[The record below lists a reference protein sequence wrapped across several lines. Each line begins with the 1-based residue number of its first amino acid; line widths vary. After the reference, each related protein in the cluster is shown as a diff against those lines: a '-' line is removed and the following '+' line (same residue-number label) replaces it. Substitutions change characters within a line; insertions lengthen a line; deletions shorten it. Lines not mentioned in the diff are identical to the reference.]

1 MNYVSNAG
9 VFLVQTLF
17 GLYILVVMLRLLLQV
32 VRADFYNPLSQF
44 LVKVTNPPLKPLR
57 RFIPGV
63 AGIDMASVVLL
74 LLLKI
79 IEVLLLGL
87 FPKYP
92 LAEMIGLPI
101 LAIAELV
108 ALMVNIFLF
117 AIIIQAIISWI
128 NPGTYNPVSTLLH
141 QLTNPVLEPFRRVI
155 PPVSGMDLSPL
166 AAIIAIYLLKLLFVQ
181 PLLDW
186 GRNMAYPSRAVLG
199 L

>member
-17 GLYILVVMLRLLLQV
+17 GLYLLVVMLRLLLQV

-57 RFIPGV
+57 RLIPGV

-79 IEVLLLGL
+79 IEILILAI
-87 FPKYP
+87 FPRYP
-92 LAEMIGLPI
+92 APELVGLPI
-101 LAIAELV
+101 MAIAELI
-108 ALMVNIFLF
+108 ALMVNVFLF
-117 AIIIQAIISWI
+117 AIIIQAILSWI
-128 NPGTYNPVSTLLH
+128 NPSTYNPVSSLLH
-141 QLTNPVLEPFRRVI
+141 QLTDPLLGPFRRII

-166 AAIIAIYLLKLLFVQ
+166 AAIIAIYLLKLLLVQ

-186 GRNMAYPSRAVLG
+186 GRNMAYPGRAILG

>member
-17 GLYILVVMLRLLLQV
+17 GLYILVVLLRLLLQV

-44 LVKVTNPPLKPLR
+44 LVKVTNPPLIPLR

-79 IEVLLLGL
+79 VEILLLGL

-166 AAIIAIYLLKLLFVQ
+166 AAIITIYLLKLLFIQ

-186 GRNMAYPSRAVLG
+186 GRNMAYPSRAILG

>member
-1 MNYVSNAG
+1 MNYVNNAG

-17 GLYILVVMLRLLLQV
+17 GLYLLVVMLRLLLQI

-74 LLLKI
+74 YTLKLAEIMLLS
-79 IEVLLLGL
+79 LLPRYPTPELAGL
-87 FPKYP
+87 FV
-92 LAEMIGLPI
+92 LA
-101 LAIAELV
+101 AAELV
-108 ALMVNIFLF
+108 ALLVNIFLF
-117 AIIIQAIISWI
+117 AIIIQAILSWV
-128 NPGTYNPVSTLLH
+128 NPGTYNPVAGLLH
-141 QLTNPVLEPFRRVI
+141 QLTEPVLRPARRII
-155 PPVSGMDLSPL
+155 PPVSGMDLSPM
-166 AAIIAIYLLKLLFVQ
+166 AAIIFIYLFTMLFIQ

-186 GRNMAYPSRAVLG
+186 GRNMAYPGRAILG